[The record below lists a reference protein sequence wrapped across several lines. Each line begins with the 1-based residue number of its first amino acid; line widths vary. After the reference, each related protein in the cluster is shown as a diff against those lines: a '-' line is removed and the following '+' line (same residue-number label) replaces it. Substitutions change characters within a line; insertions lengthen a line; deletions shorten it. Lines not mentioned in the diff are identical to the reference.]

1 MKSSEFKKVIKS
13 AVKEA
18 VREELKDILFE
29 AFKSNTAKPSI
40 TENHSYMP
48 PNVGTP
54 TTNIA
59 SPIPSQPEMSLEDK
73 RNAYKN
79 ILGETAASFT
89 SNDVPQSF
97 RPAPGSDNVNGNLG
111 TGNVSMDQISSLLN
125 K

>member
-29 AFKSNTAKPSI
+29 AFKSNVKSPI

-48 PNVGTP
+48 PNIGTP
-54 TTNIA
+54 TTNVA
-59 SPIPSQPEMSLEDK
+59 SSIPSQPGMSLEDK
-73 RNAYKN
+73 RDAYRN

-89 SNDVPQSF
+89 SNNVPQPF
-97 RPAPGSDNVNGNLG
+97 TPQPGMSGENGNLG
-111 TGNVSMDQISSLLN
+111 TGNVSMDQITNLLN